1 MLTRHGSS
9 CCVDVHLVRLLV
21 LLQLLAVLLQ
31 SLVPVILKS
40 KQLDLLRVV
49 MVVWCRHHPTP

>member
-1 MLTRHGSS
+1 MLARLGCS
-9 CCVDVHLVRLLV
+9 CCVEVHWVKLLV

-31 SLVPVILKS
+31 SLVPVILKV
-40 KQLDLLRVV
+40 KQLDLLQVV